1 MYFFF
6 NSSMWISNLRSVNLF
21 STLQTPQLSHSF
33 ALRNQGFFDY
43 ITQVSQV
50 CISLAS
56 PPSERR
62 NDAEYLRNCSYIMCC
77 RYFICHLSATVSA
90 TVQLFTNQRIICVWL
105 QVADVFIFFRFFV
118 KFGGNLFFIS
128 TVFFFLNPIKSC
140 RYVCFL
146 VTLKTPHH

>member
-105 QVADVFIFFRFFV
+105 QVADVFIFF
-118 KFGGNLFFIS
+118 NFIEEDYAS
-128 TVFFFLNPIKSC
+128 QNDAQNSIKMSQ
-140 RYVCFL
+140 YQYIVIA
-146 VTLKTPHH
+146 HIQ

>member
-50 CISLAS
+50 RISLAS

-105 QVADVFIFFRFFV
+105 QVADVFIFF
-118 KFGGNLFFIS
+118 NFIEEDYAS
-128 TVFFFLNPIKSC
+128 QNDAQNSIKMSQ
-140 RYVCFL
+140 YQYIVIA
-146 VTLKTPHH
+146 HIQ

>member
-1 MYFFF
+1 
-6 NSSMWISNLRSVNLF
+6 SNLRSVNLF

-105 QVADVFIFFRFFV
+105 QVADVFIFF
-118 KFGGNLFFIS
+118 NFIEEDYAS
-128 TVFFFLNPIKSC
+128 QNDAQNSIKMSQ
-140 RYVCFL
+140 YQYIVIA
-146 VTLKTPHH
+146 HIQ

>member
-77 RYFICHLSATVSA
+77 RYFICNLSVAGICNAPTIC
-90 TVQLFTNQRIICVWL
+90 QLVYYMLF
-105 QVADVFIFFRFFV
+105 VAGGRCFYVFQLYSRKKFHSFLHRFIHFCTEMSKIV
-118 KFGGNLFFIS
+118 RF
-128 TVFFFLNPIKSC
+128 
-140 RYVCFL
+140 
-146 VTLKTPHH
+146 

>member
-105 QVADVFIFFRFFV
+105 QVADVFIFF
-118 KFGGNLFFIS
+118 NFIEEDYAS
-128 TVFFFLNPIKSC
+128 QNDAHNSLKMSQYQYTVIA
-140 RYVCFL
+140 
-146 VTLKTPHH
+146 HIQ

>member
-90 TVQLFTNQRIICVWL
+90 TVQLFINQRIICVWL
-105 QVADVFIFFRFFV
+105 QVADVFIFF
-118 KFGGNLFFIS
+118 NFIEEDYAS
-128 TVFFFLNPIKSC
+128 QNDAQNSIKMSQ
-140 RYVCFL
+140 YQYIVIA
-146 VTLKTPHH
+146 HIQ